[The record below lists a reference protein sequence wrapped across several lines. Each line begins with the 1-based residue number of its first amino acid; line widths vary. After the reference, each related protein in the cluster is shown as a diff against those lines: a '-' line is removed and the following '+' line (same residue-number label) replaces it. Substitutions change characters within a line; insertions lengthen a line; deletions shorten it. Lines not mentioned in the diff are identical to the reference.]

1 MEPKERT
8 DRTWLWIL
16 VAVVV
21 VVILGAGLW
30 NRRAPANSVN
40 QSVIDN
46 IQRDLAAEGYILT
59 NSMRM
64 RSEAVV
70 LGIPVSRILGTV
82 ENSVSL
88 PLRRNGSELK
98 IDYKIKGGRAF
109 NISIWTDLTNSARA
123 ARIAESLRQ
132 SHPVVSVQ
140 IWTNSPAP

>member
-1 MEPKERT
+1 MEPTQRK
-8 DRTWLWIL
+8 DRTWLWIV

-30 NRRAPANSVN
+30 NRRAPANSVD
-40 QSVIDN
+40 QSVIDK
-46 IQRDLAAEGYILT
+46 IQRDLAAEGYVLT

-70 LGIPVSRILGTV
+70 FGIPVSRILGTV
-82 ENSVSL
+82 DNSVSL

-98 IDYKIKGGRAF
+98 IDYKIKGGRPF
-109 NISIWTDLTNSARA
+109 DISIWTDPTNSARA

-132 SHPVVSVQ
+132 SQPIVSVQ